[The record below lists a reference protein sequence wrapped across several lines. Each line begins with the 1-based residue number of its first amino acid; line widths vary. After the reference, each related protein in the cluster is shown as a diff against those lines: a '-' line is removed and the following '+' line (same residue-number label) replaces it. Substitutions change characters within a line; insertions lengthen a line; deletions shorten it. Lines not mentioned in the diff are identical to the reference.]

1 MFYICKY
8 RLNSDY
14 TKTIMDKIQTTKE
27 RILIF
32 LEANNIKK
40 ESFYRETGISASN
53 FKGAG
58 LKSDLGVDKLARI
71 LKIYPDLNDNI
82 LWLITGEGE
91 LATDANTIQHKK
103 DHQNDDLYNNDFND
117 KIGDLLANLFAQYN
131 AQDKTLMFLQSQ
143 ISKIEKKY
151 SKAISEQNKMLN
163 EILSAMKISAK

>member
-1 MFYICKY
+1 
-8 RLNSDY
+8 
-14 TKTIMDKIQTTKE
+14 MDKIQTTKE

-40 ESFYRETGISASN
+40 ETFYRETGISASN

-71 LKIYPDLNDNI
+71 LRVYPDLNDN
-82 LWLITGEGE
+82 LVWLITGEGE
-91 LATDANTIQHKK
+91 LLTEGEKNKK
-103 DHQNDDLYNNDFND
+103 DHQNDDLYTNDIND

-163 EILSAMKISAK
+163 EILSAMKISSR

>member
-1 MFYICKY
+1 
-8 RLNSDY
+8 
-14 TKTIMDKIQTTKE
+14 MDKIQTTKE

-32 LEANNIKK
+32 LETNNIKK

-71 LKIYPDLNDNI
+71 LRVYPDLNDNLI
-82 LWLITGEGE
+82 WLITGEGE
-91 LATDANTIQHKK
+91 LLTETAENKK
-103 DHQNDDLYNNDFND
+103 DHQNDDLYKNDFND

-151 SKAISEQNKMLN
+151 SKAISEQNKMLH
-163 EILSAMKISAK
+163 EILSAMKTSAK

>member
-1 MFYICKY
+1 
-8 RLNSDY
+8 
-14 TKTIMDKIQTTKE
+14 MDKIQTTKE

-40 ESFYRETGISASN
+40 ETFYRESGISASN

-71 LKIYPDLNDNI
+71 LRVYPDLNDN
-82 LWLITGEGE
+82 LVWLITGEGE
-91 LATDANTIQHKK
+91 LLTEADKNKK
-103 DHQNDDLYNNDFND
+103 DHRNDDLYTNEIND

-131 AQDKTLMFLQSQ
+131 TQDKTLMFLQSQ

>member
-1 MFYICKY
+1 
-8 RLNSDY
+8 
-14 TKTIMDKIQTTKE
+14 MDKIQTTKE

-32 LEANNIKK
+32 LEVNSIKK
-40 ESFYRETGISASN
+40 ETFYRETGISASN

-71 LKIYPDLNDNI
+71 LRVYPDLNDNLI
-82 LWLITGEGE
+82 WLITGEGE
-91 LATDANTIQHKK
+91 LLTAENKK
-103 DHQNDDLYNNDFND
+103 DHQNDDLYANDIND

>member
-1 MFYICKY
+1 
-8 RLNSDY
+8 
-14 TKTIMDKIQTTKE
+14 MDKIQTTKE

-40 ESFYRETGISASN
+40 ETFYRETGISASN

-71 LKIYPDLNDNI
+71 LRVYPDLNDN
-82 LWLITGEGE
+82 LVWLITGEGE
-91 LATDANTIQHKK
+91 MLTEVEKNKK
-103 DHQNDDLYNNDFND
+103 DHQNDDLYTNDIND

-163 EILSAMKISAK
+163 EILSAMKISSR

>member
-1 MFYICKY
+1 
-8 RLNSDY
+8 
-14 TKTIMDKIQTTKE
+14 MDKIQTTKE

-32 LEANNIKK
+32 LETNNIKK

-71 LKIYPDLNDNI
+71 LRVYPDLNDNLI
-82 LWLITGEGE
+82 WLITGEGE
-91 LATDANTIQHKK
+91 LLTETAENKK
-103 DHQNDDLYNNDFND
+103 DHQNDDLYTNDFND

-151 SKAISEQNKMLN
+151 SKAISEQNKMLH
-163 EILSAMKISAK
+163 EILSAMKTSAK

>member
-1 MFYICKY
+1 
-8 RLNSDY
+8 
-14 TKTIMDKIQTTKE
+14 MDKIQTTKE

-32 LEANNIKK
+32 LETNNIKK
-40 ESFYRETGISASN
+40 ETFYRETGISASN

-71 LKIYPDLNDNI
+71 LRVYPELNDN
-82 LWLITGEGE
+82 LVWLITGEGDLLTAE
-91 LATDANTIQHKK
+91 NKK
-103 DHQNDDLYNNDFND
+103 DHQNDDLYTNDIND

>member
-1 MFYICKY
+1 
-8 RLNSDY
+8 
-14 TKTIMDKIQTTKE
+14 MDKIQTTKE

-40 ESFYRETGISASN
+40 ETFYRESGISASN

-71 LKIYPDLNDNI
+71 LRVYPDLNDNLI
-82 LWLITGEGE
+82 WLITGEGE
-91 LATDANTIQHKK
+91 LLTEAEKNKK
-103 DHQNDDLYNNDFND
+103 DHRNDDLYTNEIND

-131 AQDKTLMFLQSQ
+131 TQDKTLMFLQSQ

>member
-1 MFYICKY
+1 
-8 RLNSDY
+8 
-14 TKTIMDKIQTTKE
+14 MDKIQTTKE

-40 ESFYRETGISASN
+40 ETFYRESGISASN

-71 LKIYPDLNDNI
+71 LRVYPDLNDN
-82 LWLITGEGE
+82 LVWLITGEGGLLTE
-91 LATDANTIQHKK
+91 ADKNKK
-103 DHQNDDLYNNDFND
+103 DHRNDDLYTNEIND

-131 AQDKTLMFLQSQ
+131 TQDKTLMFLQSQ

>member
-1 MFYICKY
+1 
-8 RLNSDY
+8 
-14 TKTIMDKIQTTKE
+14 MDKIQTTKE

-32 LEANNIKK
+32 LEANSIKK
-40 ESFYRETGISASN
+40 ETFYRETGISASN

-71 LKIYPDLNDNI
+71 LRVYPDLNDN
-82 LWLITGEGE
+82 LVWLITGEGE
-91 LATDANTIQHKK
+91 LLTEGEKNKK
-103 DHQNDDLYNNDFND
+103 DHQNDDLYTNDIND

-163 EILSAMKISAK
+163 EILSAMKISSR

>member
-1 MFYICKY
+1 
-8 RLNSDY
+8 
-14 TKTIMDKIQTTKE
+14 MDKIQTTKE

-32 LEANNIKK
+32 LETNNIKK

-58 LKSDLGVDKLARI
+58 LKSDLGVDKLAKI
-71 LKIYPDLNDNI
+71 LRVYPDLNDN
-82 LWLITGEGE
+82 LVWLITGEGE
-91 LATDANTIQHKK
+91 LLTQTEENKK
-103 DHQNDDLYNNDFND
+103 DHQNDDLYTNDFND

-151 SKAISEQNKMLN
+151 SKAISEQNKMLH
-163 EILSAMKISAK
+163 EILSAMKTPAK

>member
-1 MFYICKY
+1 
-8 RLNSDY
+8 
-14 TKTIMDKIQTTKE
+14 MDKIQTTKE

-40 ESFYRETGISASN
+40 ETFYRETGISASN

-71 LKIYPDLNDNI
+71 LRVYPDLNDN
-82 LWLITGEGE
+82 LVWLITGEGE
-91 LATDANTIQHKK
+91 LLTAENKK
-103 DHQNDDLYNNDFND
+103 DHQNDDLYANDIND

>member
-1 MFYICKY
+1 
-8 RLNSDY
+8 
-14 TKTIMDKIQTTKE
+14 MDKIQTTKE

-32 LEANNIKK
+32 LEVNSIKK
-40 ESFYRETGISASN
+40 ETFYRETGISASN

-71 LKIYPDLNDNI
+71 LRVYPDLNDN
-82 LWLITGEGE
+82 LVWLITGEGE
-91 LATDANTIQHKK
+91 LLTAENKK
-103 DHQNDDLYNNDFND
+103 DHQNDDLYANDIND

>member
-1 MFYICKY
+1 
-8 RLNSDY
+8 
-14 TKTIMDKIQTTKE
+14 MDKIQTTKE

-40 ESFYRETGISASN
+40 ETFYRESGISASN
-53 FKGAG
+53 FKGAR

-71 LKIYPDLNDNI
+71 LRVYPDLNDN
-82 LWLITGEGE
+82 LVWLITGEGE
-91 LATDANTIQHKK
+91 LLTEADKNKK
-103 DHQNDDLYNNDFND
+103 DHRNDDLYTNEIND

-131 AQDKTLMFLQSQ
+131 TQDKTLMFLQSQ

>member
-1 MFYICKY
+1 
-8 RLNSDY
+8 
-14 TKTIMDKIQTTKE
+14 MDKIQTTKE

-40 ESFYRETGISASN
+40 ETFYRETGISASN

-71 LKIYPDLNDNI
+71 LRVYPDLNDN
-82 LWLITGEGE
+82 LVWLITGEGE
-91 LATDANTIQHKK
+91 LLTEVEKNKK
-103 DHQNDDLYNNDFND
+103 DHQNDDLYTNDIND

-163 EILSAMKISAK
+163 EILSAMKISSR

>member
-1 MFYICKY
+1 
-8 RLNSDY
+8 
-14 TKTIMDKIQTTKE
+14 MDKIQTTKE

-32 LEANNIKK
+32 LEVNSIKK
-40 ESFYRETGISASN
+40 ETFYRETGISASN

-71 LKIYPDLNDNI
+71 LRVYPDLNDN
-82 LWLITGEGE
+82 LVWLITGEGE
-91 LATDANTIQHKK
+91 LLTAENKK
-103 DHQNDDLYNNDFND
+103 DHQNDDLYANDINDIND

>member
-1 MFYICKY
+1 
-8 RLNSDY
+8 
-14 TKTIMDKIQTTKE
+14 MDKIQTTKE

-32 LEANNIKK
+32 LETNNVKK
-40 ESFYRETGISASN
+40 ETFYRETGISASN

-71 LKIYPDLNDNI
+71 LRVYPELNDN
-82 LWLITGEGE
+82 LVWLITGEGDLLTAE
-91 LATDANTIQHKK
+91 NKK
-103 DHQNDDLYNNDFND
+103 DHQNDDLYTNDIND

>member
-1 MFYICKY
+1 
-8 RLNSDY
+8 
-14 TKTIMDKIQTTKE
+14 MDKIQTTKE

-32 LEANNIKK
+32 LEVNNIKK

-58 LKSDLGVDKLARI
+58 LKSDLGVDKLAKI
-71 LKIYPDLNDNI
+71 LKVYPDLNDNL

-91 LATDANTIQHKK
+91 LLAETAENKK
-103 DHQNDDLYNNDFND
+103 DHQNDDLYVNDFND

-131 AQDKTLMFLQSQ
+131 TQDKTLMFLQSQ

-163 EILSAMKISAK
+163 EILSAMKTSVK

>member
-1 MFYICKY
+1 
-8 RLNSDY
+8 
-14 TKTIMDKIQTTKE
+14 MDKIQTTKE

-40 ESFYRETGISASN
+40 ETFYRESGISASN

-71 LKIYPDLNDNI
+71 LRVYPDLNDNLI
-82 LWLITGEGE
+82 WLITGEGE
-91 LATDANTIQHKK
+91 LLTEAEKNKK
-103 DHQNDDLYNNDFND
+103 DHRNDDLYTNEIND

-131 AQDKTLMFLQSQ
+131 TQDKTLMFLQSQ

-163 EILSAMKISAK
+163 EILSVMKISAK

>member
-1 MFYICKY
+1 
-8 RLNSDY
+8 
-14 TKTIMDKIQTTKE
+14 MDKIQTTKE

-40 ESFYRETGISASN
+40 ETFYRETGISASN

-71 LKIYPDLNDNI
+71 LRVYPDLNDN
-82 LWLITGEGE
+82 LVWLISGDGE
-91 LATDANTIQHKK
+91 LLTAENKK
-103 DHQNDDLYNNDFND
+103 DHQNDDLYTNDIND

-143 ISKIEKKY
+143 ISKLEKKY
-151 SKAISEQNKMLN
+151 SEAISEQNKMLN
-163 EILSAMKISAK
+163 EILSAMKTSVK